1 MGRALGEVQVE
12 LGHEPGQFLE
22 GDLGRPSEF
31 LACLGRITQDVVDFG
46 GTVEAGI
53 NLDIFFLW
61 STILIENSIFKNL
74 NGGIR

>member
-1 MGRALGEVQVE
+1 MGLALGEVQIE
-12 LGHEPGQFLE
+12 LGHESGQFLE
-22 GDLGRPSEF
+22 GDLGRPAEF
-31 LACLGRITQDVVDFG
+31 LARLGRITEEVIDFG